1 MAKRSRSK
9 RPVPGKNCF
18 YLNLRVAIQIIKL
31 CLSMDENV
39 YYIIIISI
47 IKVMKVLQG
56 VVAEDSEEDHEAL
69 GEAVEEA
76 VEEEDVEV
84 EGVAASVV
92 ATEHATIATRRAIL
106 PENAQNRTNGIDKP
120 RCCTI
125 TEKSFHSSFYEYCTA
140 KYLTIEAW

>member
-1 MAKRSRSK
+1 
-9 RPVPGKNCF
+9 
-18 YLNLRVAIQIIKL
+18 
-31 CLSMDENV
+31 
-39 YYIIIISI
+39 
-47 IKVMKVLQG
+47 MKVLQG

-76 VEEEDVEV
+76 VEEEDVEIEV
-84 EGVAASVV
+84 EDVEDLVAA
-92 ATEHATIATRRAIL
+92 TEPATIATRRVIL
-106 PENAQNRTNGIDKP
+106 QENAQNRTNVTDKP